1 MTTLVT
7 VKLTVTLDNLVGE
20 IFAVIGNVK
29 ITKTVLEIRNAGEDN
44 AFPFASKKI
53 LFLKLKICIL
63 QHSIAAKDSNV
74 QEECLVSMENVTKVA
89 SQDNAYLEK

>member
-44 AFPFASKKI
+44 AFPFASKNET
-53 LFLKLKICIL
+53 FLDKKSAFYC
-63 QHSIAAKDSNV
+63 IAAKDSNV